1 MSPSKA
7 EDQLKGGNGNIFNNK
22 EKISSVLKTAVKDKL
37 AELDCLIDDDLPNY
51 IMIMMANRKTKKEMT
66 EALQLFLND
75 RTTEFTSWLYQM
87 LDNIRKR
94 RESQKKE
101 EPSESNNNKKENE
114 PNKDAEDVDQL
125 EIGIGEEDDLD
136 RELIGDEKSEAKSKS
151 NSKPATQSNEEP
163 KKKRKK
169 KVEKKKLAKKKASS
183 GKPKKKKAKKDDS
196 SDDEKTDKKLKD
208 LVIMV
213 KNNDQA
219 KNVKK
224 KRRKT
229 RDARDKASKLAQMNE
244 TESGDSQTE
253 QSDKSKKAKKQR
265 RLERKERSLLKQ
277 KKRLSIKLS
286 EQAKKE
292 VAGNSRLMGKAEDAV
307 VQQAQAQQGSG
318 NILYM
323 QIDGKFQARWHARML
338 APVMNQMNSGG
349 GSAIANAAA
358 AAGGSLG
365 APIFGQSAKLPV
377 TGSAMTGGAQS
388 VFRSANSLV
397 TGQTPQSVGGV
408 LGSALSTPRL
418 GVGAGQSVSGLAS
431 TSFASLANSNTLVPS
446 SLVPNDQKDQKVKT
460 DTKIINNTAK
470 PADKSSDINSLKKK
484 LAMMERETSRL
495 REMHKLRLKK
505 LETKQRAQE
514 ERSKRDAEIQRRQDE
529 EDARTIYVRN
539 LNPKTTEQQLRDHF
553 SVFGAIKRIV
563 LPQDAHAIGS
573 NRGFT
578 FITFAGKE
586 PVEVACSL
594 DGTLLHERSIKV
606 VPKTNM
612 MGKIRPQHI
621 AS

>member
-1 MSPSKA
+1 M
-7 EDQLKGGNGNIFNNK
+7 
-22 EKISSVLKTAVKDKL
+22 
-37 AELDCLIDDDLPNY
+37 
-51 IMIMMANRKTKKEMT
+51 
-66 EALQLFLND
+66 
-75 RTTEFTSWLYQM
+75 
-87 LDNIRKR
+87 
-94 RESQKKE
+94 
-101 EPSESNNNKKENE
+101 
-114 PNKDAEDVDQL
+114 
-125 EIGIGEEDDLD
+125 
-136 RELIGDEKSEAKSKS
+136 
-151 NSKPATQSNEEP
+151 
-163 KKKRKK
+163 
-169 KVEKKKLAKKKASS
+169 
-183 GKPKKKKAKKDDS
+183 
-196 SDDEKTDKKLKD
+196 
-208 LVIMV
+208 
-213 KNNDQA
+213 
-219 KNVKK
+219 
-224 KRRKT
+224 
-229 RDARDKASKLAQMNE
+229 
-244 TESGDSQTE
+244 
-253 QSDKSKKAKKQR
+253 
-265 RLERKERSLLKQ
+265 
-277 KKRLSIKLS
+277 
-286 EQAKKE
+286 
-292 VAGNSRLMGKAEDAV
+292 
-307 VQQAQAQQGSG
+307 
-318 NILYM
+318 
-323 QIDGKFQARWHARML
+323 ML
-338 APVMNQMNSGG
+338 APVMNQMGSGG

-377 TGSAMTGGAQS
+377 TGSAMSGGLASVGGQS
-388 VFRSANSLV
+388 TFRSAGSLV

-408 LGSALSTPRL
+408 LGRALTTPRL

-431 TSFASLANSNTLVPS
+431 TSFASLANSTPAE
-446 SLVPNDQKDQKVKT
+446 QKDQKVKT

>member
-286 EQAKKE
+286 EQAK
-292 VAGNSRLMGKAEDAV
+292 KAEDAV